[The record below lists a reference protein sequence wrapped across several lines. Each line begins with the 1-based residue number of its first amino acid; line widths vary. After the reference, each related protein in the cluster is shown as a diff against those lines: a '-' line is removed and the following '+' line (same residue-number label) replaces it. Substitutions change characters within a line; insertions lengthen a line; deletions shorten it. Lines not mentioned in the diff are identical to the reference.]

1 MGGFG
6 GEVANTTQH
15 LMYGVAGNFTAGN
28 PIMLFQWVLC
38 TQQTLE
44 FRHIV
49 GDTERRCGV

>member
-1 MGGFG
+1 LGGFG